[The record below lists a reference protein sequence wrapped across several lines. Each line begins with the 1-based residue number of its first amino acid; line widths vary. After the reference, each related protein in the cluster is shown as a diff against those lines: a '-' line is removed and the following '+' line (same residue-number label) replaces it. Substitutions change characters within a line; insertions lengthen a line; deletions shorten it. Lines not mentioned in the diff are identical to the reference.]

1 MLRQSLT
8 SGSAS
13 LKPGCGW
20 LPDDWMPEELLRK
33 GMRSLARVSKTSV
46 TGYAPT
52 LGAEPLRRLLAR
64 GLADQGIDAAPDQ
77 VLLTDSGTHA
87 IDLVCRFLIEPGDVV
102 LVDDP
107 SYFNFHALLRAHRAR
122 IVGIPYTSSGPD
134 ITAFAQ
140 ALAEHRPRFYL
151 MNSAIHNPTG
161 PTLSAPTSHRI
172 MKLADAHDPIAVQD
186 HTFSPR

>member
-1 MLRQSLT
+1 
-8 SGSAS
+8 
-13 LKPGCGW
+13 
-20 LPDDWMPEELLRK
+20 
-33 GMRSLARVSKTSV
+33 
-46 TGYAPT
+46 
-52 LGAEPLRRLLAR
+52 
-64 GLADQGIDAAPDQ
+64 

-122 IVGIPYTSSGPD
+122 IVGIPFTSSGPE
-134 ITAFAQ
+134 IAAFAQ

-161 PTLSAPTSHRI
+161 TTLSAATSHRI
-172 MKLADAHDPIAVQD
+172 MKLADAHDLVVVEDDIFADFETEPVPRLAAFGGFDQ
-186 HTFSPR
+186 SPPLGHDAAHGSRRFASLPTSASIDYIDSR